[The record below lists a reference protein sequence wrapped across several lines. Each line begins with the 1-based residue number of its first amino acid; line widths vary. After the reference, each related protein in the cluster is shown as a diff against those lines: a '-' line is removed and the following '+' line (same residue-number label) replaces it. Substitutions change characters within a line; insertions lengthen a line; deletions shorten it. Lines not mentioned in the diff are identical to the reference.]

1 MARTERKPGKHKIAA
16 LEHGLNSRIVFV
28 LGTALI
34 LLGMGVVPARAQS
47 DGAMVRVEPATL
59 QVGEGQ
65 TENIKLII
73 ENGQDVYGI
82 DVRAEFDPN
91 VLEIVDSDAAKAGV
105 QMIPGDFL
113 KPDFVVQNQAD
124 NQAGT
129 LQYVVTQMNPSPPAN
144 GSGIVLEI
152 LVRGKTRAQT
162 SPITIIRAEIA
173 DRRGNTLNV
182 ASANGNV
189 ETVAPKAQTSTPR
202 AAEHASPAA
211 TRGSSASAQTRAP
224 TRPRATS
231 VPPATTNSNS
241 DSLTNLVLIVVALG
255 GCFGALIILGLI
267 VLLVI
272 RRPGAKPPSPTLS

>member
-1 MARTERKPGKHKIAA
+1 MKY
-16 LEHGLNSRIVFV
+16 RIVLV

-34 LLGMGVVPARAQS
+34 LCGMGVVPARAQS

-65 TENIKLII
+65 TESITLVI
-73 ENGQDVYGI
+73 ENAQDVYGI

-91 VLEIVDSDAAKAGV
+91 VLEIVDSDAAKTGA
-105 QMIPGDFL
+105 QMTPGDFL

-129 LQYVVTQMNPSPPAN
+129 LQYVITQMNPSPPAN

-152 LVRGKTRAQT
+152 MVRGKTRAQT
-162 SPITIIRAEIA
+162 SPFTITHAELA
-173 DRRGNTLNV
+173 DRRGNALNV
-182 ASANGNV
+182 TSQNGSV
-189 ETVAPKAQTSTPR
+189 EIIAPKAQTSTPR
-202 AAEHASPAA
+202 AQPQASPDA
-211 TRGSSASAQTRAP
+211 TRDDGMSAPTRAP
-224 TRPRATS
+224 TRLRATS
-231 VPPATTNSNS
+231 VPVVATDTNS

-267 VLLVI
+267 LLLVI
-272 RRPGAKPPSPTLS
+272 RRPRAKPPSTASF